1 MMAGYTIYH
10 EHIPWTRASG
20 GERGLPLGRNIR
32 RDSRDAAYPHQ
43 RSGVTLQ
50 DKTWTRNIPILD
62 QGDAGSCTG
71 NAETGAL
78 ATGPLWDSLKA
89 AVRAKLTEKGM
100 ALPLYSAAE
109 TIDGDGPYPPND
121 NGSTGQSVCQAA
133 KNMGLISGYT
143 HCTVLADILDAL
155 QSGPV
160 ITGVSW
166 YDSFDTPSAA
176 GLVTI
181 APGAQVRG
189 GHEFLLRGISVADK
203 LVYADNSWG
212 TSWGVAGSFLIGWD
226 TLTRLLAEQGDGT
239 VSVPVT
245 APAPV
250 PVPPSPVPVPQPL
263 PADQAD
269 VKLWAATGNWA
280 AGHHVGANEKAAK
293 AVQAW
298 GTAKGML

>member
-1 MMAGYTIYH
+1 MTGYTIYR
-10 EHIPWTRASG
+10 EHLPWTPAGTRT
-20 GERGLPLGRNIR
+20 LPLGRNIR
-32 RDSRDAAYPHQ
+32 RDSRDAAYLHQ
-43 RSGVTLQ
+43 RAGVTLA
-50 DKTWTRNIPILD
+50 TTLWPRNIPILD

-78 ATGPLWDSLKA
+78 GTGPLWDALA
-89 AVRAKLTEKGM
+89 AGARGKLTEKGM

-143 HCTVLADILDAL
+143 HCVTLADVLDAL
-155 QSGPV
+155 MAGPV
-160 ITGVSW
+160 IVGVNW

-181 APGAQVRG
+181 ARGAQVRG
-189 GHEFLLRGISVADK
+189 GHEFLLRGIDVAART
-203 LVYADNSWG
+203 VSADNSWG
-212 TSWGVAGSFLIGWD
+212 TSWGISGSFMLGWD
-226 TLTRLLAEQGDGT
+226 TLTRLLAEEGDGT

-269 VKLWAATGNWA
+269 VRLWAATGNWA
-280 AGHHVGANEKAAK
+280 AGRHVGANEKAAK

-298 GTAKGML
+298 AAAKGMF